1 MHDKQWGF
9 KMHMCGNKNIIDLG
23 QERIGSHYTY
33 VIIRHL
39 IHLNVGMLNNLLMN
53 F

>member
-1 MHDKQWGF
+1 
-9 KMHMCGNKNIIDLG
+9 MHMCGNKNIIDLG
-23 QERIGSHYTY
+23 QERMGSHYTY

-39 IHLNVGMLNNLLMN
+39 IHLNMGMLNNLLMN